1 MENIKPTLGADCP
14 ACDTFVPALPISKKH
29 SRWKWYMR
37 CDCGV
42 IFYTEQTY
50 ALAENTY
57 ARSDTAEA

>member
-1 MENIKPTLGADCP
+1 
-14 ACDTFVPALPISKKH
+14 
-29 SRWKWYMR
+29 MR